1 MLPAL
6 NSQIHRMAC
15 VFKTAKHHF
24 STIKVDNPP
33 LNNYLTWNPVI
44 RGTIQQLDSIAPRFE
59 LAKGEIDIITHPELF
74 YKLLKEK
81 ISKAENRIF
90 LSSLYIGKNQND
102 LIEIIINQMQNKPNL
117 KVDILLDCLRSTRD
131 VPDTSTAS
139 LILPLVEKFGK
150 HRVNLRLYHTPHLHG
165 FKELLTPKRL
175 NEIYGL
181 QHMKIYGIDNE
192 VILSGANLSQDYFT
206 NRQDRYYLF
215 KSKDLTNYY
224 HRIQNAISSLS
235 YQIVSSKNR
244 KEGFYLDWPTSNLAS
259 QPNLNLSRFISDATR
274 VLIPVLKSKFKD
286 TKREP
291 IDQFD
296 GEIDH
301 DNDHENLSSS
311 QKDPVTIV
319 YPISSFTPLINP
331 DQSTELQSILRSLSL
346 LDNKNTKFTITA
358 GYFNVHSQIKKKII
372 NCQAIGNIITASPES
387 NSFYK
392 SNGISYYLPDA
403 YVYNCQLFLEELS
416 KKGKQSGE
424 NINERIKLLEWQNG
438 IVNTPNGW
446 SYHAKGIWINLPN
459 EEQPSLTV
467 IGSSNYT
474 KRAYGLDLE
483 SNALIIT
490 KDEELKNK
498 MKKEID
504 NLLNHTNEVELKDF
518 TEGKRKV
525 SIGVK
530 LATNIITKML

>member
-131 VPDTSTAS
+131 VPDASTAS

-235 YQIVSSKNR
+235 YQIVSSKSR

-286 TKREP
+286 TEREP

-301 DNDHENLSSS
+301 DNDHENSSSS

-319 YPISSFTPLINP
+319 
-331 DQSTELQSILRSLSL
+331 
-346 LDNKNTKFTITA
+346 
-358 GYFNVHSQIKKKII
+358 
-372 NCQAIGNIITASPES
+372 
-387 NSFYK
+387 
-392 SNGISYYLPDA
+392 
-403 YVYNCQLFLEELS
+403 
-416 KKGKQSGE
+416 
-424 NINERIKLLEWQNG
+424 
-438 IVNTPNGW
+438 
-446 SYHAKGIWINLPN
+446 
-459 EEQPSLTV
+459 
-467 IGSSNYT
+467 
-474 KRAYGLDLE
+474 
-483 SNALIIT
+483 
-490 KDEELKNK
+490 
-498 MKKEID
+498 
-504 NLLNHTNEVELKDF
+504 
-518 TEGKRKV
+518 
-525 SIGVK
+525 
-530 LATNIITKML
+530 